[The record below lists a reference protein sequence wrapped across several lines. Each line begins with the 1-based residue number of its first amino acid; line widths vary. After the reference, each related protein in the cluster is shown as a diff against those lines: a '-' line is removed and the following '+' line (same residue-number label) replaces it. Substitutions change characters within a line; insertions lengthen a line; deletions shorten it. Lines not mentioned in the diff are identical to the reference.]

1 MSFQD
6 IDWVGVA
13 TTVFAPF
20 VAIPQW
26 TMTLHEGLPKEVGLL
41 PLILI
46 GAAGF
51 MFMSLF
57 KGWVRWVFLYAFL
70 GSVATII
77 LLVKHLI

>member
-1 MSFQD
+1 VSLTD
-6 IDWVGVA
+6 VDWVEVA
-13 TTVFAPF
+13 KTVFAPL
-20 VAIPQW
+20 VTIPQW
-26 TMTLHEGLPKEVGLL
+26 VMTLHEGLPKEFGIL
-41 PLILI
+41 PLVLI

-70 GSVATII
+70 GSVVTIM